1 MSMNTN
7 DTIKTSKQWDGLWLA
22 TFGDF
27 DLGDAIGTGATE
39 AQAVADLY
47 LWADIEQPVS
57 VFVGHDSEGM
67 ARYITRTI

>member
-1 MSMNTN
+1 MDTN
-7 DTIKTSKQWDGLWLA
+7 DQVKTSKQWDGLWLA

-27 DLGDAIGTGATE
+27 DLGDSVGTGATE
-39 AQAVADLY
+39 AQAISDLY
-47 LWADIEQPVS
+47 LWADVEQPVS

>member
-1 MSMNTN
+1 MNTS
-7 DTIKTSKQWDGLWLA
+7 DTIKTTKQWDSLWLA

-27 DLGDAIGTGATE
+27 DLGDAVGTGATE

-57 VFVGHDSEGM
+57 VLVGHDADGM
-67 ARYITRTI
+67 ARYITRAI